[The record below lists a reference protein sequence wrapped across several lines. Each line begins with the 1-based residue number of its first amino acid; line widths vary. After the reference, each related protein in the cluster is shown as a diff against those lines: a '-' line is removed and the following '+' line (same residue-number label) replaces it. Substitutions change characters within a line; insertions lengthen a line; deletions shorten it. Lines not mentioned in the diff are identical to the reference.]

1 MDETTMNDPAFMS
14 ATDLLAAL
22 RAGQLSSRE
31 LLEQYLVRIER
42 HNGTLGALV
51 ALQAEEATQAAVAA
65 DEARARGLELGAL
78 HGLPMTVADS
88 FDPAADEPIRRLVD
102 AGAIVFGRTNVEAPP
117 FGSARS
123 PWDRTR
129 SPGDGS
135 AAALAAGLTALE
147 LGSDAAGS
155 VRRSAHNTGT
165 YALKPSH
172 GVVPQGDRASM
183 AQVAP
188 RGRCVDDLEL
198 SLGVL
203 AGPDEAHSIAW
214 ELQLPEPRAAW
225 LGDYRVAV
233 CLDDPS
239 CPVVSDVAAVLRRAV
254 DALSDGAV
262 HVTETPPP
270 VPLADAA
277 RVHSALLL
285 GEHSSEVHDG
295 AFAALKHL
303 AATTPPADDEP
314 DGLRQARL
322 LTQTK
327 RDWNAANEERAAMR
341 HRFAEF
347 FLEYDAFLCPVAS
360 TVAPVHHH
368 EEEPSETPEQDPW
381 LAYASAAYLPALSLP
396 AGLSGAGLPVGL
408 QVVGP
413 YLEDLTAI
421 DVGRRIAAVLGG
433 FEAPP
438 AFRDSLARAV

>member
-1 MDETTMNDPAFMS
+1 MDETPMNDPAFMS

-172 GVVPQGDRASM
+172 G
-183 AQVAP
+183 
-188 RGRCVDDLEL
+188 
-198 SLGVL
+198 
-203 AGPDEAHSIAW
+203 
-214 ELQLPEPRAAW
+214 
-225 LGDYRVAV
+225 GDYRVAV

-314 DGLRQARL
+314 DGLRRARL